1 MVDRIIFFFAV
12 LATVL
17 ALVMPQQAAAQ
28 SVEIGARFCVLANAG
43 DLTAEQAYARRA
55 EFDCQ
60 PNALK
65 REANHIWLLG
75 NVEDAFDIAPDPA
88 LKMRLSYHGAIELA
102 QISDRKIIAHSTHS
116 PADLA
121 KQALVPAQ
129 IILPLS
135 TSGDRAPSQ
144 VLIGIDRVW
153 DLTNWTDIEI
163 VSTAAANSRHV
174 SASLTYGL
182 LTGLLLTPLVL
193 ICLIYPILRHS
204 FLPFHF
210 GMLSCALLY
219 GLSWSGL
226 INALP
231 ITIEPITRSVI
242 NHISVAFAFMFACF
256 LTRELCGRETLGR
269 FWSKALPVAGI
280 VPVLTALVLMGQAP
294 NFSHYGSVIYHA
306 FFIMPLVII
315 IGSLIYGSFRG
326 KLICKM
332 QLLAWLPMILY
343 AAGRIGRGMGYIDE
357 TSLLE
362 FGLYPSLITEGLLT
376 TSIVSYRIFSLRKE
390 RDLALHRQTIL
401 HDLASSDDLTGAM
414 NRRAFIQ
421 HFNQVTSAGL
431 DKSQTLSLL
440 VVDID
445 KFKLVNDT
453 FGHAVGD
460 DVLKRLTKLLKTH
473 CRGEDACARFGG
485 EEFCLLLTTPSQAAA
500 DACAWRLLQA
510 VSEHAFPVVDRIT
523 VSIGIV
529 KVTPDPAVP
538 FESWFQAADKS
549 LYVAKTQGRN
559 RVQRSGWQY
568 EKPAQAA
575 DADYAAGWQVL
586 DA

>member
-1 MVDRIIFFFAV
+1 MTCRILSFFAAIAV
-12 LATVL
+12 LAVSV
-17 ALVMPQQAAAQ
+17 APASAQ
-28 SVEIGARFCVLANAG
+28 TSEVGARFCVLANAG
-43 DLTAEQAYARRA
+43 DLTIKQAYDRRS

-75 NVEDAFDIAPDPA
+75 NIEDAFDIAPDPA
-88 LKMRLSYHGAIELA
+88 LKLRLSYHGAIEFA
-102 QISDRKIIAHSTHS
+102 QFSDQKLIAQSTYS

-129 IILPLS
+129 IILPLTPTGNRGS
-135 TSGDRAPSQ
+135 SQ

-163 VSTAAANSRHV
+163 VSQSEVHNHHIA
-174 SASLTYGL
+174 ASLVYGL
-182 LTGLLLTPLVL
+182 MTGLLLTPLVL
-193 ICLIYPILRHS
+193 ICLVYPILRHS

-231 ITIEPITRSVI
+231 VTIEPIPRSII
-242 NHISVAFAFMFACF
+242 NHISVSFAFMFACF
-256 LTRELCGRETLGR
+256 LTRELCGRETLGQ
-269 FWSKALPVAGI
+269 FWSRALPVAGI
-280 VPVLTALVLMGQAP
+280 MPVMASLVLMALAP
-294 NFSHYGSVIYHA
+294 NFSHYGSVVYHA
-306 FFIMPLVII
+306 FFIMPLIII
-315 IGSLIYGSFRG
+315 IGALSYGSFRG
-326 KLICKM
+326 ILICKL
-332 QLLAWLPMILY
+332 QLLAWTPMIFY
-343 AAGRIGRGMGYIDE
+343 AVGRIGRGMGYIDE

-362 FGLYPSLITEGLLT
+362 LGLYPALITEGLLT

-401 HDLASSDDLTGAM
+401 HDLASFDDLTGAM
-414 NRRAFIQ
+414 NRRTFIQ
-421 HFNQVTSAGL
+421 HFNQISRAGL
-431 DKSQTLSLL
+431 AKSQTMSLL

-445 KFKLVNDT
+445 NFKQVNDT

-460 DVLKRLTKLLKTH
+460 DVLKRLTKLLKAH

-485 EEFCLLLTTPSQAAA
+485 EEFCLLLTTPSQADA
-500 DACAWRLLQA
+500 DICASRLLQA
-510 VSEHAFPVVDRIT
+510 VSEHVFPVVDQIT

-529 KVTPDPAVP
+529 SITPDPAVS

-559 RVQRSGWQY
+559 RIQRSGW
-568 EKPAQAA
+568 KPEEPAAA